1 MVIVLV
7 GVIAVL
13 LAGVIYL
20 LTAKKAVSPTE
31 KENNQQVKNQDEAAD
46 WKTYENSNLN
56 FEFQH
61 PSDFMVEDD
70 DYSKDY
76 YKETGKYWYQI
87 SLKSQ
92 DMETVFAIN
101 NPGFGGPS
109 LINKRDNKIVLDGI
123 TASYTVGD
131 ANPDMFGEDFKKRI
145 VIVQFSQAG
154 NGYYVQFNLPENSS
168 DSMVKKILETFKFTN

>member
-1 MVIVLV
+1 
-7 GVIAVL
+7 
-13 LAGVIYL
+13 
-20 LTAKKAVSPTE
+20 
-31 KENNQQVKNQDEAAD
+31 
-46 WKTYENSNLN
+46 
-56 FEFQH
+56 
-61 PSDFMVEDD
+61 MVEDD

-123 TASYTVGD
+123 TASYTIGD

-168 DSMVKKILETFKFTN
+168 DSMVKRF